1 MPRLIKDQAE
11 FKAIDCDFAR
21 IQASMKYIAMPLNL
35 NKLKLGAC
43 PKEKIDEMMKKLKK
57 AWEKHINTP
66 LSD

>member
-1 MPRLIKDQAE
+1 
-11 FKAIDCDFAR
+11 
-21 IQASMKYIAMPLNL
+21 L